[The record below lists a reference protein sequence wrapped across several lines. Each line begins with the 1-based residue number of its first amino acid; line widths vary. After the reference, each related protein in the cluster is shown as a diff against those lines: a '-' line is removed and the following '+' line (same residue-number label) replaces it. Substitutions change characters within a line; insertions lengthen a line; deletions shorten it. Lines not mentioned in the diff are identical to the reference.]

1 MILVF
6 ILLKMNALK
15 FQNSINRFS
24 TPSWSLLSYWVAQ
37 TGDTGFSDVFLGAPL
52 PYIPTAAILFV
63 IFLIVVP
70 VLFNNMLV

>member
-6 ILLKMNALK
+6 IVLKMNVLK
-15 FQNSINRFS
+15 FQNSIDRFS
-24 TPSWSLLSYWVAQ
+24 RPSWSLLSYWVGQ

-52 PYIPTAAILFV
+52 PYIPTAVILFV